1 MAEIRYES
9 HVPEVKE
16 RFYDAVDIYLKEV
29 GMHLE
34 GEAKVALKATPIRLD
49 TGLLWN
55 SITHALYG
63 ESANISEYA
72 SSGKHRETGK
82 PAKVVTGSYSGTAP
96 GEEDGRA
103 VYIGTNVEY
112 AA

>member
-1 MAEIRYES
+1 MAEMRYES
-9 HVPEVKE
+9 HVPEAKE
-16 RFYDAVDIYLKEV
+16 RLYDAVDRYLKEA

-34 GEAKVALKATPIRLD
+34 GEAKLALEASPRRVD
-49 TGLLWN
+49 TGLLRN

-63 ESANISEYA
+63 ESASISGYTADNPKDGKTE
-72 SSGKHRETGK
+72 SGT
-82 PAKVVTGSYSGTAP
+82 YSGSAP
-96 GEEDGRA
+96 GLADGRA